1 MRMHYDG
8 IGALHP
14 PSYIILIFYTD
25 PKFMYAIGVDLGGTN
40 VKAGLV
46 HAEKGLI
53 YQHSEPTYAHEGLEA
68 TLDRIGDA
76 AKVVMK
82 QLPQGESAKGIG
94 IGAPGMIG
102 IDRKSVSYPP
112 NLPGWDHVA
121 LSEELQKRTG
131 LDCLVENDANMMALG
146 SARFGAGAPFQHFIM
161 LTLGTGVGGGI
172 IINNDVFRGATGAAG
187 ELGHVTIDY
196 KGAMCNSPVP
206 GAIEAYLGQRFL
218 SKRAGEAIIKHPE
231 NELYKRFSGRFED
244 LEPHHLTQAA
254 ESGNPLGAEILAD
267 AGRRLGYAIVS
278 YAHILDIR
286 KYVISGGVAKAGK
299 WILQPAFNAA
309 MERLMPPFREDFELL
324 PEKLGHEAAILG
336 SATLALEHL

>member
-1 MRMHYDG
+1 
-8 IGALHP
+8 
-14 PSYIILIFYTD
+14 
-25 PKFMYAIGVDLGGTN
+25 MYAIGVDLGGTN

-46 HAEKGLI
+46 HATQGLI
-53 YQHSEPTYAHEGLEA
+53 FQHSEPTYAHEGLQP
-68 TLDRIGDA
+68 TLDRIGEA
-76 AKVVMK
+76 AKRVLE
-82 QLPQGESAKGIG
+82 QLPEGAVAQGMG
-94 IGAPGMIG
+94 IGAPGMISL
-102 IDRKSVSYPP
+102 DRRSVSYPP
-112 NLPGWDHVA
+112 NLPGWEHVG
-121 LSEELQKRTG
+121 LSEELQSRTG
-131 LDCLVENDANMMALG
+131 LPCLVENDANMMALG
-146 SARFGAGAPFQHFIM
+146 SARFGAGAPFHHFVM

-218 SKRAGEAIIKHPE
+218 SKRAGEEIVKHPE
-231 NELYKRFSGRFED
+231 NELYKRFSGRFEE
-244 LEPHHLTQAA
+244 LEPHHLTEAA
-254 ESGNPLGAEILAD
+254 EGGNPLGAQILAD

-299 WILQPAFNAA
+299 WILEPAFEAA
-309 MERLMPPFREDFELL
+309 MERLMPPFRTNFELL
-324 PEKLGHEAAILG
+324 PEQLGNEAAILG